1 MTTTQTLLRSA
12 ALALLAGGLVAQA
25 ATVTG
30 TVTNK
35 TTNKPSAGDAVVLV
49 DVQSGM
55 GEVAHTTTD
64 GNGRY
69 TLNEPGSGPYLVRVA
84 HQGATYFIGAP
95 QGSAPGD
102 IGVYDA
108 APKVDGIGV
117 SADVIE
123 FETGNG
129 QLLVNERYF
138 IHNNSNPARTQTG
151 THGFEIVLP
160 ADAVLDGG
168 AATRPTSTMPT
179 NVTPEPAGQKGHYT
193 INVPIQPNQGE
204 KETVFDLRYHL
215 PYDGKKFTYSGR
227 ELLPAENVAVLL
239 PKSMSF
245 TAGAGLDFKPVQ
257 EDPGILTFIAKNTPA
272 NRELAFTIS
281 GQGSMPREDQ
291 SNQGAQGSAD
301 MGTGDNKPGGGIG
314 APLNTPDPLNKYKWW
329 ILGALA
335 LLLAAIAAFLL
346 RKPAGASAALPAAT
360 FSVATS
366 LPTSSNAAILQVL
379 KDELFALESEKLSGT
394 LSADEY
400 AEVKAALE
408 TVLKRALKKS

>member
-1 MTTTQTLLRSA
+1 MTTTQTLLRTA

-35 TTNKPSAGDAVVLV
+35 TTNKPSAGDTVVLV
-49 DVQSGM
+49 DVQASM

-64 GNGRY
+64 GSGHY

-108 APKVDGIGV
+108 AAKVDGIGV

-129 QLLVNERYF
+129 QLQVNERFF
-138 IHNNSNPARTQTG
+138 IHNNSNPARTQIG
-151 THGFEIVLP
+151 VHGFEIVLP
-160 ADAVLDGG
+160 VEAVLDGA

-179 NVTPEPAGQKGHYT
+179 NVTPQPTGQKGHYT

-215 PYDGKKFTYSGR
+215 PYDGKKYAYAGR
-227 ELLPAENVAVLL
+227 ELLTADNVAVLL

-245 TAGAGLDFKPVQ
+245 SAGAGLEFKQVE

-272 NRELAFTIS
+272 NRELAFTVS
-281 GQGSMPREDQ
+281 GEGSMPREDQ
-291 SNQGAQGSAD
+291 SNQGAQGSAG

-314 APLNTPDPLNKYKWW
+314 APVGTPDPLNKYKWW

-335 LLLAAIAAFLL
+335 LALACVAAFLL
-346 RKPAGASAALPAAT
+346 RKPGGAAAAVPAASAAS
-360 FSVATS
+360 SVS
-366 LPTSSNAAILQVL
+366 LPVGSNAAILQVL
-379 KDELFALESEKLSGT
+379 KDELFALESEKLSGN
-394 LSADEY
+394 LSAEEY
-400 AEVKAALE
+400 DEVKAALE